1 MWRDHAGVHNWHLLF
16 GQTRGS
22 APTCGE
28 IEFAVVLTV
37 GWQLVVFQVGQY
49 LPELEEEALAGLVAV
64 GIHVIFS

>member
-1 MWRDHAGVHNWHLLF
+1 MRDHAGCSVLF

-22 APTCGE
+22 APTRGE

-37 GWQLVVFQVGQY
+37 GWQLVVFEVGQH
-49 LPELEEEALAGLVAV
+49 LLQLEEEALAGLVAV